1 MNAMLEKIE
10 HGEAH
15 LEFVIAAEKLE
26 EGLEKSYKKNGM
38 KYNIPGFRNGATPRT
53 ILESKFGAEIFLE
66 DALDF
71 VVPNE
76 YYAAI
81 KQFEL
86 NIIGEPD
93 IEVGYVE
100 KGKPVSVKVR
110 VPVKPE
116 ITLGKLEG
124 LEIKVPK
131 DTEVTEKAIDKYLQ
145 NLRSRNKKVIDKAN
159 EPAAIGDTVTLDYE
173 GSLQGTTMNQTEKDF
188 KLLLGSGTFFPG
200 FEEKL
205 VGVKKGD
212 NLNIEICFPKDHSLV
227 QVAGKSAS
235 FKVTVKK
242 VENIHL
248 RELNDQFAQEVSKLN
263 SLEELRLD
271 SKQKLLEMAAQRDSN
286 AKKQA
291 VVNALLDMYP
301 FTVSE
306 SIIMSQAK
314 TMLEQFANQLKAQ
327 GGSIELYFQMT
338 NSNMDTLKK
347 EIWKDATTI
356 TKSNYILEKIIT
368 EKEIEVSDEELNN
381 GSQALAASIGM
392 DTKNAKENL
401 GPLVKKVLFDLKANK
416 AIQYLLDHAVIT
428 IEDFAA

>member
-1 MNAMLEKIE
+1 MLEKIE

>member
-1 MNAMLEKIE
+1 MNATLEKVE
-10 HGEAH
+10 NGEAH
-15 LEFVIAAEKLE
+15 LKFIITAEKME
-26 EGLEKSYKKNGM
+26 EGLEKSYKKNSK

-53 ILESKFGAEIFLE
+53 ILESKYGAEIFLE

-131 DTEVTEKAIDKYLQ
+131 DIEVTEKAIDNYLQ
-145 NLRSRNKKVIDKAN
+145 NLRSQNKKVIDKAN
-159 EPAAIGDTVTLDYE
+159 EPAAIGDTVTIDYE

-200 FEEKL
+200 FEDKL
-205 VGVKKGD
+205 VGVKKGN
-212 NLNIEICFPKDHSLV
+212 NLNVELCFPKDHSLV
-227 QVAGKSAS
+227 QLAGKSAS

-242 VENIHL
+242 VENIQL

-263 SLEELRLD
+263 SLEELRVD
-271 SKQKLLEMAAQRDSN
+271 SKKKLLEMASQRTLN
-286 AKKQA
+286 VKRQA
-291 VVNALLDMYP
+291 AINALLDVCP

-314 TMLEQFANQLKAQ
+314 AMLEQFANQLKAQ
-327 GGSIELYFQMT
+327 GGSIELYLQMT
-338 NSNMDTLKK
+338 NSTMDNLKK
-347 EIWKDATTI
+347 EIWQDATTI
-356 TKSNYILEKIIT
+356 TKSNYILEKVIT
-368 EKEIEVSDEELNN
+368 EKEIEVSDEELNS
-381 GSQALAASIGM
+381 GIEAFAASIGM
-392 DTKNAKENL
+392 AAKNAKENL
-401 GPLVKKVLFDLKANK
+401 GPLVEKVLFDLKANK

-428 IEDFAA
+428 IADFAA

>member
-1 MNAMLEKIE
+1 MNATLEKVE
-10 HGEAH
+10 NGEAH
-15 LEFVIAAEKLE
+15 LEIIIAADKME
-26 EGLEKSYKKNGM
+26 EGLEKSYKKNGK

-66 DALDF
+66 DALEF

-93 IEVGYVE
+93 IEVGYVK

-116 ITLGKLEG
+116 ITLGTLEG
-124 LEIKVPK
+124 LEVKVPK
-131 DTEVTEKAIDKYLQ
+131 DVEVTEKTIDNYLQ
-145 NLRSRNKKVIDKAN
+145 NLRSQNKKVIDKAN
-159 EPAAIGDTVTLDYE
+159 DPAAIGDTVTIDYE
-173 GSLQGTTMNQTEKDF
+173 GSLQDTTMNQTEKDF

-200 FEEKL
+200 FEDKL
-205 VGVKKGD
+205 VGVKKG
-212 NLNIEICFPKDHSLV
+212 NKLNVEICFPQDHSLV
-227 QVAGKSAS
+227 QLAGKCAS

-242 VENIHL
+242 VENIQL
-248 RELNDQFAQEVSKLN
+248 RELNDQFAQEVFKLT

-271 SKQKLLEMAAQRDSN
+271 SKKKLLEMASQRTSN

-291 VVNALLDMYP
+291 AIHALLDMHP

-314 TMLEQFANQLKAQ
+314 AMLEQFANQLKAQ
-327 GGSIELYFQMT
+327 GGSIELYLQMT
-338 NSNMDTLKK
+338 NSTMDNLKK
-347 EIWKDATTI
+347 EIWQDATTI
-356 TKSNYILEKIIT
+356 TKSNYILEKIIK
-368 EKEIEVSDEELNN
+368 EKKIEVSDEELNS
-381 GSQALAASIGM
+381 GIEAFAASIGM
-392 DTKNAKENL
+392 ATKNAKENL
-401 GPLVKKVLFDLKANK
+401 GPLVEKVLFDLKANK

-428 IEDFAA
+428 IADFAA